1 MRCLFLRRQLARRL
15 EAPVRLTPLDIRSQR
30 FASRLRGIDPGEV
43 ENFLHL
49 VSEDYAALSRERDQ
63 LESRVRE
70 LDARVVELQGSEKL
84 MRDTLVTAQQLADD
98 LRQTAI
104 RESEVRVSEAEVKAE
119 KVLDA
124 AHRRAAKLSEDI
136 RELRVLRSR
145 LAQALRQT
153 VETHL
158 SLIDAIQEAADG
170 DAGERAERSEP
181 RPRA

>member
-1 MRCLFLRRQLARRL
+1 
-15 EAPVRLTPLDIRSQR
+15 VRLTPLDIRSQR
-30 FASRLRGIDPGEV
+30 FASRLRGIDAGEV

-63 LESRVRE
+63 LADKLRE
-70 LDARVVELQGSEKL
+70 LEARVAELQGNEQL
-84 MRDTLVTAQQLADD
+84 LRDTLVTAQSLAAD
-98 LRQTAI
+98 LKQTAI

-124 AHRRAAKLSEDI
+124 AHRRASKLGEDI
-136 RELRVLRSR
+136 RELRAMRSR
-145 LAQALRQT
+145 LAHALRQT

-170 DAGERAERSEP
+170 DAGEKAEYTEP
-181 RPRA
+181 RLRL

>member
-1 MRCLFLRRQLARRL
+1 MRCSFLRAQLARRRRP
-15 EAPVRLTPLDIRSQR
+15 EVRLTPLDIRSQR
-30 FASRLRGIDPGEV
+30 FASRLRGIDAGEV

-49 VSEDYAALSRERDQ
+49 VSEDYASLSRERDQ
-63 LESRVRE
+63 LEAKVRE
-70 LDARVVELQGSEKL
+70 LEARIAELQSSEKL
-84 MRDTLVTAQQLADD
+84 MRDTLMTAQQLADD

-124 AHRRAAKLSEDI
+124 AHRRASKLSEDI
-136 RELRVLRSR
+136 RELRALRGR

-158 SLIDAIQEAADG
+158 SLIDAIQDAADA
-170 DAGERAERSEP
+170 DLGERAERGA
-181 RPRA
+181 RP

>member
-1 MRCLFLRRQLARRL
+1 V

-30 FASRLRGIDPGEV
+30 FASRLRGIDAGEV
-43 ENFLHL
+43 ENFLHM
-49 VSEDYAALSRERDQ
+49 VSEDYAALSRERDH
-63 LESRVRE
+63 LETKVRE
-70 LDARVVELQGSEKL
+70 LEARVAELQSSEKL

-124 AHRRAAKLSEDI
+124 AHRRASKLAEDI
-136 RELRVLRSR
+136 RELRALRGR

-158 SLIDAIQEAADG
+158 SLIDAIQDAADG
-170 DAGERAERSEP
+170 DAGEAAERGARS
-181 RPRA
+181 